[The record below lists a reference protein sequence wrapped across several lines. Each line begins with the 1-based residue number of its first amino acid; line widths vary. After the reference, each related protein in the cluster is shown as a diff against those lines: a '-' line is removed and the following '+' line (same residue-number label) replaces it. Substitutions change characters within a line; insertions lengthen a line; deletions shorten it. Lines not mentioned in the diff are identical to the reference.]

1 MSSALN
7 IKTNN
12 KMEKRK
18 LNIAIEV
25 LHDVSAAYAET
36 KEFVYDK
43 FEKKCSKEDISA
55 GEVIYF
61 SLTSL
66 EANIFYY
73 ACYTCK

>member
-25 LHDVSAAYAET
+25 LHDVSVTYAET
-36 KEFVYDK
+36 KEFIYDNSK
-43 FEKKCSKEDISA
+43 RNVLKKISLQ
-55 GEVIYF
+55 ER
-61 SLTSL
+61 
-66 EANIFYY
+66 
-73 ACYTCK
+73 